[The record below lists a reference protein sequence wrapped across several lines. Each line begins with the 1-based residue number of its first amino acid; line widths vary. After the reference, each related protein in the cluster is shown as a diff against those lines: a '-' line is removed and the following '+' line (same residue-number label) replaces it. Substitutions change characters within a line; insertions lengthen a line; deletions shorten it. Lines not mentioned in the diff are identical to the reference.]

1 MNVWQQPLLPHDAIS
16 RIPTSQVR
24 ELREGFQILDRDND
38 GLVNRDDVVDMLTN
52 LGQPSSTSDVTP
64 FFPPG
69 APQTLPLPSFLNSLA
84 GLLAPLS
91 GQQELLNAFAAFD
104 EDDGGEVNVGELRD
118 ALLNTAPE
126 AGERSLNDREVDE
139 VLGGFTGRK
148 AFGKG
153 RGDIGNRK
161 EVFRYREWVGG
172 IVGPGEAKKDET

>member
-1 MNVWQQPLLPHDAIS
+1 M
-16 RIPTSQVR
+16 
-24 ELREGFQILDRDND
+24 REGFQILDSDND
-38 GLVNRDDVVDMLTN
+38 GLVNREDIIDMLAN
-52 LGQPSSTSDVTP
+52 LGQPSSASDITP

-104 EDDGGEVNVGELRD
+104 EDDGGEIDVGELRD

-126 AGERSLNDREVDE
+126 AGERGLGCRYVDE
-139 VLGGFTGRK
+139 VLGGFTGRR

-153 RGDIGNRK
+153 LGGVGKRG
-161 EVFRYREWVGG
+161 EVFKYREWVGG
-172 IVGPGEAKKDET
+172 VMGSGEEKKDGERGEK

>member
-1 MNVWQQPLLPHDAIS
+1 MSGRQPLLPNDAIS
-16 RIPTSQVR
+16 KLPASQVR

-38 GLVNRDDVVDMLTN
+38 GLVNRDDVVDVLTN
-52 LGQPSSTSDVTP
+52 LGQPSNASDVTP

-69 APQTLPLPSFLNSLA
+69 APQNLPLPSFLNSLA
-84 GLLAPLS
+84 GLMAPLS

-104 EDDGGEVNVGELRD
+104 EDDGGEVDVGELRD

-126 AGERSLNDREVDE
+126 AGERVLSGREVDE
-139 VLGGFTGRK
+139 VLGGYTGRR

-153 RGDIGNRK
+153 LGKRE

-172 IVGPGEAKKDET
+172 IIGAGEEKKDGKK